1 MRKLH
6 LSRITAAALLS
17 TVAPLAAQQ
26 QPTSGTTQPA
36 PQTAAPAPAPAPA
49 PPACSG
55 PEFRQFDFWLGDW
68 DVKLPNGKVAGTN
81 NIQSILGGCVLQ
93 ESWKGAGKVEGHSFN
108 IYDASTKRWHQ
119 TWVDNTGT
127 LLKLEGGIVDG
138 KMVLSG
144 DTLDEKGNKVINRII
159 WTKVDADHVRQLWE
173 TSATAARPGRRPSTA
188 STRRRSRKALSR

>member
-1 MRKLH
+1 MRKFH
-6 LSRITAAALLS
+6 LSWNTAAALLS
-17 TVAPLAAQQ
+17 TLAPLAAQQ
-26 QPTSGTTQPA
+26 PPAQPA
-36 PQTAAPAPAPAPA
+36 PAAPAPAPAPA

-81 NIQSILGGCVLQ
+81 NIQGILGGCVLQ

-127 LLKLEGGIVDG
+127 LLNLDGGIVDG

-173 TSATAARPGRRPSTA
+173 TSSDGGKTWETAFDGQYTKKKP
-188 STRRRSRKALSR
+188 

>member
-6 LSRITAAALLS
+6 LSWITAAALLS
-17 TVAPLAAQQ
+17 TVAPIAAQQ
-26 QPTSGTTQPA
+26 QPAAQPA

-49 PPACSG
+49 PPACAG

-81 NIQSILGGCVLQ
+81 NIKSILGGCVLQ
-93 ESWKGAGKVEGHSFN
+93 ESWQGAGKVEGHSFN

-119 TWVDNTGT
+119 TWVDNGGS
-127 LLKLEGGIVDG
+127 LLNLEGGLVDG

-144 DTLDEKGNKVINRII
+144 DTLDEKGNKVTNRIT

-173 TSATAARPGRRPSTA
+173 TSSDGGKIWETAFDGQYTK
-188 STRRRSRKALSR
+188 RKP